1 MNAPQSPGLLAQSLR
16 RLGALLFLGLS
27 LAAGAAIAD
36 PPGRVGR
43 IAEIEG
49 RVWLF
54 DAETNEWTAALRNRP
69 LTAGDRL
76 STDGEARA
84 VLRVGPTSLLV
95 DGQTELEVLQ
105 LDDERVRLQVH
116 GGSIALRLRTR
127 ETAQEYQVITQEG
140 TFSPERAGHYRIDRR
155 DDISYATVWQGQL
168 RAEGQGQAMGLGVG
182 QRAELMGD
190 SGRLVALGND
200 PFTDWVMRLETREE
214 RSVSE
219 RYVSPEMTGAEDLD
233 RYGRWEQT
241 TDYGAVWIPLRVE
254 PGWAPYR
261 SGRWVSVA
269 PWGWT
274 WVDDAP
280 WGFAPFHYG
289 RWAQHRGVWCWVPG
303 TYVRRPVYAP
313 ALVAWVGG
321 PQVSVGV
328 SVGPRRPPVVGWFP
342 LGPREV
348 YVPGYRVSPG
358 YVRNVN
364 IHHVSDVTVI
374 NRAIDGPRRPPHEY
388 YGNRDGRDAI
398 TVAPIGQIGRGQR
411 IDRIADQGTVQDLI
425 RGPVNTDPGLPL
437 RQVPEG
443 RDRPRDGLRP
453 TIPRGDDDRGPR
465 RTPPVVAVPAPV
477 PQPVPSGAPG
487 QSALRE
493 YQSGVPLVA
502 PQPREPLREP
512 LREAPRE
519 TPRERPSVA
528 VPNAAIPNLP
538 VPTLPVPSG
547 EPMGVRERAQ
557 QQYEQ
562 NAREQQRREQAQ
574 REQGLREQMQQRERA
589 APPPAMPQ
597 VMPQREVPQGLPMA
611 RPAAPAAMPAPP
623 TVQRGEPPRAP
634 APPEARKPDPREE
647 QGKRDKEGRR
657 DRISTQ

>member
-1 MNAPQSPGLLAQSLR
+1 MTFPRPTGLIAQRLR
-16 RLGALLFLGLS
+16 RFSTVLFIGLS
-27 LAAGAAIAD
+27 LAAGAAFAD

-43 IAEIEG
+43 MAEIEG

-54 DAETNEWTAALRNRP
+54 DAETNEWVAALRNRP

-84 VLRVGPTSLLV
+84 VLRVGPTSVLV
-95 DGQTELEVLQ
+95 DGQTEMEVLQ

-116 GGSIALRLRTR
+116 SGSIALRLRTR
-127 ETAQEYQVITQEG
+127 ETALGYQVLTNEG
-140 TFSPERAGHYRIDRR
+140 AFSPERAGHYRIDRR
-155 DDISYATVWQGQL
+155 DDISYANVWQGQL
-168 RAEGQGQAMGLGVG
+168 RYEGQGQAMRLGAG

-190 SGRLVALGND
+190 NGRLVAMGND
-200 PFTDWVMRLETREE
+200 AFTDWVMRLETREE

-241 TDYGAVWIPLRVE
+241 VDYGAVWIPQRVE

-261 SGRWVSVA
+261 HGRWVSVA

-328 SVGPRRPPVVGWFP
+328 NVGPRRPPVVGWFP

-364 IHHVSDVTVI
+364 IHHVHDANVI

-388 YGNRDGRDAI
+388 YGNREGRDAI
-398 TVAPIGQIGRGQR
+398 TVAPIAQIGRGQR
-411 IDRIADQGTVQDLI
+411 IDRIADQGTVQELI
-425 RGPVNTDPGLPL
+425 RGPVHSEPGLPV
-437 RQVPEG
+437 RVAPEG
-443 RDRPRDGLRP
+443 RDRPRDGVRP
-453 TIPRGDDDRGPR
+453 GIPRNDEDRGPR
-465 RTPPVVAVPAPV
+465 RSPPVMAGPAAPTA
-477 PQPVPSGAPG
+477 PPG

-493 YQSGVPLVA
+493 YQSGVPLAA
-502 PQPREPLREP
+502 PAPVVQPREPLREP
-512 LREAPRE
+512 AREPSRE
-519 TPRERPSVA
+519 PQRERPGSTM
-528 VPNAAIPNLP
+528 PNAVIPSMP
-538 VPTLPVPSG
+538 VPAMPVPSG
-547 EPMGVRERAQ
+547 PPMGARERAQ
-557 QQYEQ
+557 QRDEQ
-562 NAREQQRREQAQ
+562 NAQEQQRREQIQ
-574 REQGLREQMQQRERA
+574 REPVQQREFREQRERA
-589 APPPAMPQ
+589 APP
-597 VMPQREVPQGLPMA
+597 VSLPQREAPQGLPMA
-611 RPAAPAAMPAPP
+611 RPAAPPAPPAAMPAPP

-634 APPEARKPDPREE
+634 APQAKPERDDQPG
-647 QGKRDKEGRR
+647 GKRDKDGRR
-657 DRISTQ
+657 ERISTQ

>member
-1 MNAPQSPGLLAQSLR
+1 MTSPRPTGLIAQRLR
-16 RLGALLFLGLS
+16 RFSTVLFLGLS
-27 LAAGAAIAD
+27 LAAGAAFAD

-54 DAETNEWTAALRNRP
+54 DAESNEWISALRNRP

-116 GGSIALRLRTR
+116 AGSIALRLRTR
-127 ETAQEYQVITQEG
+127 ETALEYQVITNEG

-155 DDISYATVWQGQL
+155 DDVSYANVWQGQL
-168 RAEGQGQAMGLGVG
+168 RYESQGQAMSLGAG

-190 SGRLVALGND
+190 SSRLVALGND

-241 TDYGAVWIPLRVE
+241 VDYGAVWIPQRVE

-261 SGRWVSVA
+261 HGRWVSVA

-328 SVGPRRPPVVGWFP
+328 TVGPRRPPVVGWFP

-364 IHHVSDVTVI
+364 IHHVHDANVI
-374 NRAIDGPRRPPHEY
+374 HRAIDGPRRPPHEY

-398 TVAPIGQIGRGQR
+398 TVAPIAQIGRGQR
-411 IDRIADQGTVQDLI
+411 IDRIADQGTVQELI
-425 RGPVNTDPGLPL
+425 RGPVHTEPGLPV
-437 RQVPEG
+437 RVAPEG
-443 RDRPRDGLRP
+443 RDRPRDGGRP
-453 TIPRGDDDRGPR
+453 GLPRSDDDRGTR
-465 RTPPVVAVPAPV
+465 RSPPVMAVPSPVPAP
-477 PQPVPSGAPG
+477 AG

-493 YQSGVPLVA
+493 YQSGVQLPA
-502 PQPREPLREP
+502 PVQQPREPMPMREP
-512 LREAPRE
+512 VRESG
-519 TPRERPSVA
+519 RERPGMPSAA
-528 VPNAAIPNLP
+528 VPSLPMPAMPIPTAP
-538 VPTLPVPSG
+538 AVPTG
-547 EPMGVRERAQ
+547 EPMGARDRAQ

-562 NAREQQRREQAQ
+562 NVREQQRREQMQ
-574 REQGLREQMQQRERA
+574 REQMQREPRERA
-589 APPPAMPQ
+589 APPAP
-597 VMPQREVPQGLPMA
+597 MPQREAPQGLPVA
-611 RPAAPAAMPAPP
+611 RPAAPPSPPAAMPAPP

-634 APPEARKPDPREE
+634 APQARPERED
-647 QGKRDKEGRR
+647 QPGRRDKENRR
-657 DRISTQ
+657 ERTSSQ

>member
-1 MNAPQSPGLLAQSLR
+1 MTSPRPTGLIAQRLR
-16 RLGALLFLGLS
+16 RFSTVLFLGLS
-27 LAAGAAIAD
+27 LTAGAAFAD

-54 DAETNEWTAALRNRP
+54 DAETNEWVAALRNRP

-95 DGQTELEVLQ
+95 DGQTEMEVLQ

-116 GGSIALRLRTR
+116 SGSIALRLRTR
-127 ETAQEYQVITQEG
+127 ETALEYQVLTNEG

-155 DDISYATVWQGQL
+155 DDISYANVWQGQL
-168 RAEGQGQAMGLGVG
+168 RYEGRGQAMSLGAG

-190 SGRLVALGND
+190 GSRLIALGND
-200 PFTDWVMRLETREE
+200 AFTDWVMRLETREE

-219 RYVSPEMTGAEDLD
+219 RYVSPEMTGAEELD
-233 RYGRWEQT
+233 RYGRWEQSP
-241 TDYGAVWIPLRVE
+241 DYGAVWIPQQVAV
-254 PGWAPYR
+254 GWAPYR
-261 SGRWVSVA
+261 QGRWVSVA

-289 RWAQHRGVWCWVPG
+289 RWAQYRGVWCWVPG

-328 SVGPRRPPVVGWFP
+328 NVGPHRPPVVGWFP

-364 IHHVSDVTVI
+364 IHHVPDVGVI

-398 TVAPIGQIGRGQR
+398 TVAPVGQIGRGQH
-411 IDRIADQGTVQDLI
+411 IDRIADQGTVQELI
-425 RGPVNTDPGLPL
+425 RGPVHSDPGLPV
-437 RQVPEG
+437 RVAPEG
-443 RDRPRDGLRP
+443 RDRPRDGSRP
-453 TIPRGDDDRGPR
+453 GIPRADDDRGPR
-465 RTPPVVAVPAPV
+465 RSLPVVAVPAP
-477 PQPVPSGAPG
+477 QTVPSG
-487 QSALRE
+487 QSALRD

-502 PQPREPLREP
+502 PQPREPMREP
-512 LREAPRE
+512 AREAPRE
-519 TPRERPSVA
+519 RPSAA
-528 VPNAAIPNLP
+528 VPNAVIPSMP
-538 VPTLPVPSG
+538 IPAVPSG
-547 EPMGVRERAQ
+547 PPMGVRDRAQ
-557 QQYEQ
+557 QRDEQ
-562 NAREQQRREQAQ
+562 NMQEQQRREQFQ
-574 REQGLREQMQQRERA
+574 REQMQQRERA
-589 APPPAMPQ
+589 APPP
-597 VMPQREVPQGLPMA
+597 VMPQREAPQGLPMA
-611 RPAAPAAMPAPP
+611 RPAAPPSPPAAMPAPP

-647 QGKRDKEGRR
+647 QGKRDKDGRR